1 MLLYVSKK
9 YSFSIVIVKGD
20 LFMENKKRSVK
31 QWVEKHK
38 TELVLTGASI
48 TAVAAVIIGLK
59 NPNLIQKTVLP
70 FKTVLGKAPE
80 TIGEVKTA
88 APIAVHADKV
98 LDLKINKDV
107 VSRIPHAVSEHVR
120 DLPVG
125 RVASAEKIA
134 TAAEHG
140 FDLNPGQTWV
150 KGYYTGIKNVA

>member
-80 TIGEVKTA
+80 TIG
-88 APIAVHADKV
+88 V
-98 LDLKINKDV
+98 L
-107 VSRIPHAVSEHVR
+107 SEIS
-120 DLPVG
+120 LG
-125 RVASAEKIA
+125 
-134 TAAEHG
+134 
-140 FDLNPGQTWV
+140 
-150 KGYYTGIKNVA
+150 